1 MSDPKPDSVNPQ
13 AGNLQ
18 GADAQ
23 QRSHVSIQKVYV
35 KDLSLEIPHAPQI
48 FAEQTQPQLEVQIS
62 TQAAKLSDTHYEVGV
77 SATVTAKVGER
88 TLFLAEVLQAGI
100 FLLSNIPPSDL
111 EPVLAIS
118 CPTILYPYLR
128 EAVSD
133 VVSRGGFPPVLL
145 GPMAFETLYLQRLQE
160 QQQQQ
165 QPTAPQ
171 QELSR

>member
-1 MSDPKPDSVNPQ
+1 MSDPTPESVNPPP
-13 AGNLQ
+13 GNPQ

-23 QRSHVSIQKVYV
+23 QRPVVSIQKVYV
-35 KDLSLEIPHAPQI
+35 KDLSLEMPHAPQI

-62 TQAAKLSDTHYEVGV
+62 TQAAKLSESHYEVGV
-77 SATVTAKVGER
+77 TATVTAKVGER
-88 TLFLAEVLQAGI
+88 TLFLVEVLQAGI
-100 FLLSNIPPSDL
+100 FLLSNIAPSDL

-160 QQQQQ
+160 QQQQP
-165 QPTAPQ
+165 PTAPQ
-171 QELSR
+171 QEISR

>member
-1 MSDPKPDSVNPQ
+1 MTGGER
-13 AGNLQ
+13 AI
-18 GADAQ
+18 AHRAQ
-23 QRSHVSIQKVYV
+23 QRPVVSIQKVYV

-62 TQAAKLSDTHYEVGV
+62 TQAAKLSDSHYEVGV
-77 SATVTAKVGER
+77 SATVTAKAGER
-88 TLFLAEVLQAGI
+88 TVFLVEVLQAGI
-100 FLLSNIPPSDL
+100 FFLSNVAPSDL

-118 CPTILYPYLR
+118 CPTILFPYLR

-133 VVSRGGFPPVLL
+133 VVSRAGFPPVLL

-165 QPTAPQ
+165 PSAAQ
-171 QELSR
+171 QERSR